1 MKKQLLLLLCS
12 LFFFV
17 TGFSQEISQ
26 KQNTG
31 TYAVSV
37 KEKKETSTISM
48 KVSNTSLRPD
58 KKTKKLRK
66 LHEKHLASSPFKKSL
81 QMSKSERKAAGIPPN
96 KYLEQ
101 EWELTMNPQ
110 TGKVDIENLR
120 IIRDDLARERAQ
132 ALALG
137 RTPGDGSDNS
147 WVERGPNN
155 VGGRTRA
162 IMFDPNDATFNTV
175 IAGGVSGGLWK
186 NTNISS
192 SASTWTRIN
201 IPENLNVSSITY
213 DPNNTNIFYAGTGES
228 YVFGDVSGDGLW
240 KSSDGGNTWAK
251 VLGGITGNTFFQS
264 SSSLTINAPSSIIG
278 SYPVIPTT
286 AFGTLLSSPLT
297 NDIVLIS
304 DNTAP
309 TSDGCESILNG
320 ASLNG
325 KIALIR
331 RGSCSFVIKV
341 KAAQNAGA
349 VAVIMMNNVA
359 GAGPASMGGTDAT
372 ITIPSFAVS
381 KETGDI
387 LENAL
392 ASNSVNGTISTPV
405 TGVPSGFIVP
415 GIQHIN
421 DVVVKNNGGISEIFV
436 AAGDTFYSSSANS
449 TYQGATTYGVYKS
462 SDGGANWTLLN
473 LPLTSNGSRHC
484 PNDIEIGVDGTIWV
498 STTNSWSFGNGGGKI
513 FSSTDGGI
521 TFVDKYTVTNGA
533 RTEIEVSN
541 TTANKVYV
549 LSEIDA
555 VAPSTIEVTML
566 LTNDGFNTAP
576 TLLTLPTGNETR
588 EITYGF
594 TGQQAFYD
602 LMIESDPSNDQ
613 ILYVGGIDLYR
624 SANGGNSWVTI
635 SDWTSNVHS
644 DQHAMTFKPN
654 NSNVAIFGND
664 GGVYFS
670 GNLSATGTPATSRNN
685 GFNVTQFHSVA
696 VAPTGATGGNLVND
710 YFSAGA
716 QDNGTN
722 YFGSVGP
729 GVNPS
734 VESQGGDGGTTV
746 FDQGADKYYIS
757 SYVYNVNIN
766 YRSTSGT
773 VRAIS
778 NDAGSSANG
787 AFYPAM
793 ALDSGLDILYTDYS
807 SGTSYIVR
815 RYTNLKSG
823 IVTRTSITNALLTA
837 SPTALKVSPY
847 TSGSTTLLVGTK
859 NGKLLRATGI
869 NNTTGT
875 WTDITGPGFVGSI
888 SDVEY
893 GLSNDEIFVT
903 FHNYGVTSI
912 WYTSNGTSATPTWIN
927 KEGNLPD
934 LPVKCILQNPL
945 NTNEVIIGT
954 DLGVWYTNNFSTSS
968 PTWNQ
973 SYNGMSNVKVPDMDL
988 RNDNKVYAATY
999 GRGVFSGTFTAVS
1012 LSNEDVTLNNSIKVY
1027 PNPSKDIINVSI
1039 PSYSGE
1045 LKLSLFDVNG
1055 REVLSNS
1062 ENFSIEKSI
1071 NLKGLHSGI
1080 YILKL
1085 EGKDGLSYSEKIV
1098 VE

>member
-1 MKKQLLLLLCS
+1 MKKQLLLLLS
-12 LFFFV
+12 ALFLFV
-17 TGFSQEISQ
+17 TGYSQETSQ
-26 KQNTG
+26 QQKTQID
-31 TYAVSV
+31 AVNMNEKEETNSNV
-37 KEKKETSTISM
+37 KN
-48 KVSNTSLRPD
+48 VSNVSSKPD

-66 LHEKHLASSPFKKSL
+66 LHEKHLANSPFKKTL

-120 IIRDDLARERAQ
+120 VIRDNLSRERAQ
-132 ALALG
+132 AIALG

-162 IMFDPNDATFNTV
+162 IIFDPNDPTYNTV

-192 SASTWTRIN
+192 SSSTWTRIN

-240 KSSDGGNTWAK
+240 KSSDAGLTWTK
-251 VLGGITGNTFFQS
+251 VFGGITGNTFFQS
-264 SSSLTINAPSSIIG
+264 SSSLTINAPSGIAG
-278 SYPVIPTT
+278 SYPVVPTT
-286 AFGTLLSSPLT
+286 AFGTALSSSLT

-304 DNTAP
+304 DDTPP
-309 TSDGCESILNG
+309 TSDGCDGILNG
-320 ASLNG
+320 AALNG

-331 RGSCSFVIKV
+331 RGSCTFVIKV
-341 KAAQNAGA
+341 KAAQDAGA
-349 VAVIMMNNVA
+349 VAVIVMNNVA
-359 GAGPASMGGTDAT
+359 GAGPASMGGTDPT

-381 KETGDI
+381 KETGDM
-387 LENAL
+387 LEAAL
-392 ASNSVNGTISTPV
+392 ASNTVNGTLNTPA

-421 DVVVKNNGGISEIFV
+421 DVVVKNNGGSSEIYV
-436 AAGDTFYSSSANS
+436 AAGDTFYSSSANA
-449 TYQGATTYGVYKS
+449 TYQGSTTYGVYKS
-462 SDGGANWTLLN
+462 TDGGSNWTLLN
-473 LPLTSNGSRHC
+473 LPLTVNGNKHC

-498 STTNSWSFGNGGGKI
+498 STTNSWSFGDGGGKI
-513 FSSTDGGI
+513 FSSTDGGN

-541 TTANKVYV
+541 TTANKLYV

-555 VAPSTIEVTML
+555 VAPSTIEITML
-566 LTNDGFNTAP
+566 VTNNGFSTAP
-576 TLLTLPTGNETR
+576 TVLTLPTGNETR

-624 SANGGNSWVTI
+624 STDGANSWVTI
-635 SDWTSNVHS
+635 SDWTSNVHA
-644 DQHAMTFKPN
+644 DQHAMAFKPN
-654 NSNVAIFGND
+654 NSNIAIFGND
-664 GGVYFS
+664 GGVYYS

-722 YFGSVGP
+722 YFASVGP
-729 GVNPS
+729 GINPS

-766 YRSTSGT
+766 YRSTAGN

-778 NDAGSSANG
+778 NDAGSAANG

-823 IVTRTSITNALLTA
+823 IVGRTSITNALLTG

-847 TSGSTTLLVGTK
+847 TSGSSTLLVGTK
-859 NGKLLRATGI
+859 NGKLLRVTGI

-875 WTDITGPGFVGSI
+875 WTDITGSGFVGSI

-903 FHNYGVTSI
+903 VHNYGVTSI
-912 WYTSNGTSATPTWIN
+912 WYTSNGTSATPTWLN

-954 DLGVWYTNNFSTSS
+954 DLGVWYTNNFTASS

-988 RNDNKVYAATY
+988 RNDNKVFAATY
-999 GRGVFSGTFTAVS
+999 GRGVFSGSFTAVS
-1012 LSNEDVTLNNSIKVY
+1012 LSNDDIALNNEVKIY
-1027 PNPSKDIINVSI
+1027 PNPSKGMINISI

-1045 LKLSLFDVNG
+1045 LKVNLFDING
-1055 REVLSNS
+1055 REVLSS
-1062 ENFSIEKSI
+1062 AENFSIEKSI
-1071 NLKGLHSGI
+1071 NLKGLESGI
-1080 YILKL
+1080 YVLKL
-1085 EGKDGLSYSEKIV
+1085 QGNDGLSYTEKIV
-1098 VE
+1098 LE